1 MASLP
6 REMIRAAGDRLAA
19 AVLRQASRPYVLAPG
34 GALVIA
40 PHPDDETLGCGGLLA
55 AKVRAGHEVRVVFVT
70 DGSGSHPRHPALDPG
85 ELARRRRTEAVL
97 ALDILGVRPGQTRFL
112 EIKDGSL
119 AHLDAAAAAALT
131 RKITD
136 LIREFKPAEV
146 FVTWRDDGSSEHA
159 AACQLTVGALAAAG
173 GGRLLEYPVWA
184 WWNPLRL
191 RRRFGMPDSN
201 LRLRLGPL
209 LPDKLRALA
218 SHRTQTEATPPWL
231 APVLPEAIRRA
242 CCGPDEFFF
251 SSHVSG

>member
-1 MASLP
+1 
-6 REMIRAAGDRLAA
+6 MIREAGNRLAA
-19 AVLRQASRPYVLAPG
+19 SVLRHASRPYVLAPG

-55 AKVRAGHEVRVVFVT
+55 AKVRAGHEVLVVFVT
-70 DGSGSHPRHPALDPG
+70 DGSGSHPHHPALDPG
-85 ELARRRRTEAVL
+85 ELARRRRTEAAL
-97 ALDILGVRPGQTRFL
+97 ALGNLGVRADQTRFM
-112 EIKDGSL
+112 EVKDGSL
-119 AHLDAAAAAALT
+119 AHLDAGEAATLT
-131 RKITD
+131 GKITD
-136 LIREFKPAEV
+136 LIREFEPAEV
-146 FVTWRDDGSSEHA
+146 FVTWRDDGSSEHS
-159 AACQLTVGALAAAG
+159 AACRITVGALAAAG

-209 LPDKLRALA
+209 LPAKVRALA
-218 SHRTQTEATPPWL
+218 SHRTQTEATPPWPE
-231 APVLPEAIRRA
+231 PVLPEAIRRA